1 MNAYQRAS
9 FDSALRSVVVIG
21 LHMRP
26 LRSAEAARRLKG
38 VGSSFY
44 DILKDSVAGPKGK
57 KGFAPA
63 LGKYSCVATAALVAL
78 LELEEANSGQA
89 SANGNSF
96 PMETLLTKINQL
108 LDTRANAALNQSAEK
123 YLDANNLDPGWGQ
136 LKKLATNATSDLGGP
151 FIKERKKKDAC
162 ASGRIYELLDNGRD
176 LARRLRVLART
187 ACEPGP
193 LRQLPDETIDE
204 EFGSVTMSMDFR
216 EGGGGGKSLH
226 KMCDMVSIHSIE
238 DTLHWI
244 VNLLLIT
251 CYPSCSD
258 SSSTCAECRM
268 VRHKDE

>member
-1 MNAYQRAS
+1 
-9 FDSALRSVVVIG
+9 
-21 LHMRP
+21 
-26 LRSAEAARRLKG
+26 
-38 VGSSFY
+38 
-44 DILKDSVAGPKGK
+44 
-57 KGFAPA
+57 
-63 LGKYSCVATAALVAL
+63 
-78 LELEEANSGQA
+78 
-89 SANGNSF
+89 
-96 PMETLLTKINQL
+96 METLLTKINQL

-162 ASGRIYELLDNGRD
+162 ASGRIYELLDTGRD
-176 LARRLRVLART
+176 MARRLRVLART

-193 LRQLPDETIDE
+193 LRQLPDETVDE

-226 KMCDMVSIHSIE
+226 KMCDMVSIPSIE
-238 DTLHWI
+238 DILHWI

-258 SSSTCAECRM
+258 SSSTCAGCRM